1 MIYAIPQGE
10 HAISELAAQIKTA
23 ETAKWYRRLKIVQ
36 LSMAGDSV
44 GQLAQQFDLCQP
56 TIRNYIK
63 AYNKEGIQTLRP
75 QKPPGR
81 PKKVGQLGKDDWGE
95 ILSRTPNQYDKLE
108 TDSRQWTLEL
118 LVGYAK
124 AYLDAE
130 VDFSTISKA
139 MKRCGLRTGR
149 SKLRVGSPD
158 PDYIVKRQTVEQLRS
173 LQQRGN

>member
-1 MIYAIPQGE
+1 MLSPRVNMPSVNWLPKSRPLKQPSG
-10 HAISELAAQIKTA
+10 TA
-23 ETAKWYRRLKIVQ
+23 
-36 LSMAGDSV
+36 AGDSV

-95 ILSRTPNQYDKLE
+95 ILSRTPNQYDKLQ

-130 VDFSTISKA
+130 SVFEK
-139 MKRCGLRTGR
+139 G
-149 SKLRVGSPD
+149 V
-158 PDYIVKRQTVEQLRS
+158 
-173 LQQRGN
+173 RG